1 MVTIWLVSHSVFIFD
16 TGYRTS
22 LRALWKVKHGPANYT
37 RVLTPR
43 KMVEVASGK
52 KRDFLEGHNKARGTE
67 RPWAAVEEVL
77 ENALVGMFERTD
89 PMKAWELKKLGS
101 TAWQS
106 VGKLLRH
113 FGRSDEPSPAVSEQ
127 TKVLIYNRIP
137 KSGSSLLLELLYTL
151 GGRLGYL
158 VVRGKYH
165 SYRHFTRNDRA
176 GLGHF
181 DDVRNYNDIKNRS
194 WTLPRAS
201 GNQGSH
207 CVRPAPALRQLHA
220 AALSPSPA
228 LVHQHDEGPRGPPAL
243 QLFLQ
248 ENRDLAT

>member
-1 MVTIWLVSHSVFIFD
+1 MQVLAVVVTIWLVSHSVFIFD

-52 KRDFLEGHNKARGTE
+52 KRDFLEGHNKARGTS

-113 FGRSDEPSPAVSEQ
+113 FGRGDEPSPAVSEQ
-127 TKVLIYNRIP
+127 TKVLVYNRIP

-151 GGRLGYL
+151 GGRLGVDDVDNL
-158 VVRGKYH
+158 VKLSILRWEAWLP
-165 SYRHFTRNDRA
+165 RRA
-176 GLGHF
+176 GQ
-181 DDVRNYNDIKNRS
+181 V
-194 WTLPRAS
+194 P
-201 GNQGSH
+201 Q
-207 CVRPAPALRQLHA
+207 
-220 AALSPSPA
+220 LSPLHKERQS
-228 LVHQHDEGPRGPPAL
+228 RS
-243 QLFLQ
+243 
-248 ENRDLAT
+248 

>member
-1 MVTIWLVSHSVFIFD
+1 MVQVLAVVVTIWLVSHSVFIFD

-22 LRALWKVKHGPANYT
+22 LRALWEAKHGPANYT
-37 RVLTPR
+37 SVLTPR

-52 KRDFLEGHNKARGTE
+52 KRDFLEGHNKARGTT

-106 VGKLLRH
+106 VGKLLRR
-113 FGRSDEPSPAVSEQ
+113 FGRGDEPSPAVSEQ

-151 GGRLGYL
+151 GGRLG
-158 VVRGKYH
+158 V
-165 SYRHFTRNDRA
+165 
-176 GLGHF
+176 
-181 DDVRNYNDIKNRS
+181 DDVDN
-194 WTLPRAS
+194 
-201 GNQGSH
+201 
-207 CVRPAPALRQLHA
+207 
-220 AALSPSPA
+220 
-228 LVHQHDEGPRGPPAL
+228 LVHPQVGG
-243 QLFLQ
+243 
-248 ENRDLAT
+248 LATWWCGGSTTATATSQGTTEQVLNILII